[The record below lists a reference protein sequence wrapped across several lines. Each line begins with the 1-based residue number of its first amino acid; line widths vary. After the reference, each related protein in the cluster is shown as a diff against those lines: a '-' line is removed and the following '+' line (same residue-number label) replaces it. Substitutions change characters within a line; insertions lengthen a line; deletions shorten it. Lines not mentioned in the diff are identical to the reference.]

1 MRVHTTAG
9 TPRAPRMAASTIFRT
24 PREYRIAVFTRNVSD
39 LITDILPTRILQPP
53 EWKNFPTP
61 RMIRL
66 RNLGNLSVNSNKEYL
81 PHKKKPIWKQWNLS
95 AFPYTKQ

>member
-53 EWKNFPTP
+53 E
-61 RMIRL
+61 
-66 RNLGNLSVNSNKEYL
+66 
-81 PHKKKPIWKQWNLS
+81 
-95 AFPYTKQ
+95 